1 MSSTGLTWRRLG
13 EELDLGGATILSSSL
28 SLGGDAGQAELL
40 LGLRDGERVR
50 LRLPE
55 PQAIELARTL
65 ADRRAPAD
73 EVDAVAAPARRRG
86 PPRGRFAFAILVLG
100 VLYLGCYG
108 LMTATGY
115 PATATVTGGDGEGFC
130 DVTWEDSAGRP
141 QSGETDCSDEP
152 AGTTFDVLVSGWPFP
167 GSPGTPGEIVFE
179 ALVVGLP
186 VCGLA
191 GGRLLYLRR
200 RASRCAGHGPAG
212 QPYVA
217 AAEASSTAW
226 ALRRESRRT
235 WAALVVGV
243 ICLAGFV
250 VAVTVVED
258 RNTELRQSGGQ
269 TVGTVAE
276 LHPDSK
282 YTSGRAVVRYT
293 TDGDEWLE
301 PVDLGANADNYTEG
315 QKVTVFYDPTDP
327 ARMTIDDEDN
337 QASWTV
343 LPMILAML
351 AGLGM
356 IGLAIVRTIRRAR
369 VTQLLW
375 SGPWEQ
381 VRVDVQPAGERIAF
395 HFADGSSWRSAAGQR
410 WPSWKPHHSDRTGSS
425 PTDLEPDDVPTDEL
439 VWWVADGTRAVF
451 SPTMGTPLVLVRRR
465 QRQPAELGP
474 TAGA

>member
-1 MSSTGLTWRRLG
+1 
-13 EELDLGGATILSSSL
+13 
-28 SLGGDAGQAELL
+28 
-40 LGLRDGERVR
+40 
-50 LRLPE
+50 
-55 PQAIELARTL
+55 
-65 ADRRAPAD
+65 
-73 EVDAVAAPARRRG
+73 
-86 PPRGRFAFAILVLG
+86 
-100 VLYLGCYG
+100 
-108 LMTATGY
+108 
-115 PATATVTGGDGEGFC
+115 
-130 DVTWEDSAGRP
+130 
-141 QSGETDCSDEP
+141 
-152 AGTTFDVLVSGWPFP
+152 
-167 GSPGTPGEIVFE
+167 
-179 ALVVGLP
+179 
-186 VCGLA
+186 
-191 GGRLLYLRR
+191 
-200 RASRCAGHGPAG
+200 
-212 QPYVA
+212 
-217 AAEASSTAW
+217 
-226 ALRRESRRT
+226 
-235 WAALVVGV
+235 
-243 ICLAGFV
+243 
-250 VAVTVVED
+250 
-258 RNTELRQSGGQ
+258 
-269 TVGTVAE
+269 VGTVAE

-282 YTSGRAVVRYT
+282 YTPGRAVVRYT